1 MKLHFN
7 LKQISYYAYDQ
18 KLRTTR
24 GGATVLKVGGTISR
38 AERAKKIFGPPT
50 LRLPGRYKND
60 YLCTK
65 FAHRNGIMILKKSEK
80 SFVKVIVMTD
90 DVVLC
95 SFVSLHQLV
104 L

>member
-1 MKLHFN
+1 
-7 LKQISYYAYDQ
+7 
-18 KLRTTR
+18 
-24 GGATVLKVGGTISR
+24 
-38 AERAKKIFGPPT
+38 
-50 LRLPGRYKND
+50 
-60 YLCTK
+60 
-65 FAHRNGIMILKKSEK
+65 MILKKSEK